1 MYYIEIYYKIKK
13 KNYYSD
19 YKKKINIDRI
29 SQKEFY

>member
-13 KNYYSD
+13 KNYFPNC
-19 YKKKINIDRI
+19 KKKINIDQI